1 MAWLVKPKGLSS
13 IPSVHMKDRCS
24 QHVPGILAPGEWS
37 QKGPRDLLDSNSGQT
52 GELQVS

>member
-24 QHVPGILAPGEWS
+24 QRVPGILAPEWS